1 MNSDID
7 IKRTLKNIT
16 DSYYKILELN
26 LADDSYRVI
35 KAISDENSE
44 YYSLTRWIMEY
55 AINNEIYPEDKI
67 NFIKFMNIH
76 SLKKNFDKNDKPQ
89 RIYYRKKI
97 NSEWTWVCLEITK
110 DYEYSSEN
118 PIAFLVVRNVDDDN
132 IRNMLKFKDK
142 ETKNEYDVE
151 TKFQNSLKYK
161 LKINSLIKDF
171 PCSVGLISID
181 IKDLIQ
187 GDKENYNEFIRVLR
201 LLFKFEQIYRTEK
214 SKFFIVI
221 EDIDSEEFQLKL
233 LQTYGLFCGSKLR
246 NYIKITSSWTDEEE
260 KGITDILRII
270 ENKTYRINVKKE
282 NIY

>member
-7 IKRTLKNIT
+7 IKWTLKNIT

-55 AINNEIYPEDKI
+55 AINDDIYPEDKI

-76 SLKKNFDKNDKPQ
+76 SLKKNFDKSDKPQ
-89 RIYYRKKI
+89 RIYYRRKI

-142 ETKNEYDVE
+142 ETKNEYNVE

-214 SKFFIVI
+214 SKFFIII

-270 ENKTYRINVKKE
+270 ENKIYRINVEKE
-282 NIY
+282 NVY

>member
-16 DSYYKILELN
+16 DSCYKILELN

-35 KAISDENSE
+35 KTISDENLE
-44 YYSLTRWIMEY
+44 YYSLTRWVMEY
-55 AINNEIYPEDKI
+55 AINDDIYPEDKI
-67 NFIKFMNIH
+67 NFIKFMNIY
-76 SLKKNFDKNDKPQ
+76 SLKKNLDKNNKPQ
-89 RIYYRKKI
+89 RIYYRRKI

-110 DYEYSSEN
+110 DYEYSPEN
-118 PIAFLVVRNVDDDN
+118 PIAFLVLRDVDDDY

-161 LKINSLIKDF
+161 MKINSLIKDF
-171 PCSVGLISID
+171 SCSIGLISID

-187 GDKENYNEFIRVLR
+187 GNKENYNEFIRVLR

-214 SKFFIVI
+214 SKFFIII

-233 LQTYGLFCGSKLR
+233 LQTYGLFFGSKLR
-246 NYIKITSSWTDEEE
+246 DYIKITSGWTDEEE
-260 KGITDILRII
+260 KGITDILRIV
-270 ENKTYRINVKKE
+270 ENKTYRINLEKE
-282 NIY
+282 NAY

>member
-26 LADDSYRVI
+26 LANDSYRVI

-55 AINNEIYPEDKI
+55 AINDDIYPEDKI

-76 SLKKNFDKNDKPQ
+76 SLKKNFDKNDNPQ
-89 RIYYRKKI
+89 RIYYRRKI

-110 DYEYSSEN
+110 DYEYSPEN
-118 PIAFLVVRNVDDDN
+118 PIVFLALKNVDDDN
-132 IRNMLKFKDK
+132 IRNILKFKDK

-161 LKINSLIKDF
+161 LKINSLIKNF

-214 SKFFIVI
+214 SKFFIII

-233 LQTYGLFCGSKLR
+233 LQTYGFFCGSKLR

-270 ENKTYRINVKKE
+270 ENKTYRINIEKQ

>member
-35 KAISDENSE
+35 KTISDENSE

-55 AINNEIYPEDKI
+55 AINDDIYPEDKI

-76 SLKKNFDKNDKPQ
+76 SLKKNFDKNDNPQ
-89 RIYYRKKI
+89 RIYYRRKI

-110 DYEYSSEN
+110 DYEYSPEN
-118 PIAFLVVRNVDDDN
+118 PIVFLALKNVDDDN
-132 IRNMLKFKDK
+132 IRNIFKFKDK

-161 LKINSLIKDF
+161 LKINSLIKNF

-214 SKFFIVI
+214 SKFFIII
-221 EDIDSEEFQLKL
+221 EDIDSEEFQPKL
-233 LQTYGLFCGSKLR
+233 LQTYGLFCGSKLK

-270 ENKTYRINVKKE
+270 ENKTYRINIEKE

>member
-55 AINNEIYPEDKI
+55 AINDDIYPEDKI

-76 SLKKNFDKNDKPQ
+76 SLKKNFDKNDNPQ
-89 RIYYRKKI
+89 RIYYRRKI

-110 DYEYSSEN
+110 DYEYSPEN
-118 PIAFLVVRNVDDDN
+118 PIVFLALKNVDDDN
-132 IRNMLKFKDK
+132 IRNIFKFKDK

-161 LKINSLIKDF
+161 LKINSLIKNF

-214 SKFFIVI
+214 SKFFIII

-233 LQTYGLFCGSKLR
+233 LQTYGFFCGSKLR

-270 ENKTYRINVKKE
+270 ENKTYRINIEKQ

>member
-26 LADDSYRVI
+26 LADDSYRMI

-55 AINNEIYPEDKI
+55 AINDDIYPEDKI
-67 NFIKFMNIH
+67 NFIKFMNIY

-89 RIYYRKKI
+89 RIYYRRKI

-142 ETKNEYDVE
+142 ETKNEYDIE

-161 LKINSLIKDF
+161 LKINSLVKDF

-181 IKDLIQ
+181 IEDLIQ

-214 SKFFIVI
+214 SKFFIII
-221 EDIDSEEFQLKL
+221 EDVDSEEFQLKL
-233 LQTYGLFCGSKLR
+233 LQTYGLFYGSKLR

-270 ENKTYRINVKKE
+270 KNKTYRINLEKE
-282 NIY
+282 NVY

>member
-7 IKRTLKNIT
+7 IKQTLKNIT

-35 KAISDENSE
+35 KTISDENSE

-55 AINNEIYPEDKI
+55 AINDDIYPEDKI

-89 RIYYRKKI
+89 RIYYRRKI
-97 NSEWTWVCLEITK
+97 NSEWIWVCLEITK
-110 DYEYSSEN
+110 DYEYSPEN
-118 PIAFLVVRNVDDDN
+118 PIVFLALKNVDDDN
-132 IRNMLKFKDK
+132 IRNIFKFKDK

-161 LKINSLIKDF
+161 LKINSLIKNF

-214 SKFFIVI
+214 SKFFIII

-270 ENKTYRINVKKE
+270 ENKTYRINIEKE

>member
-55 AINNEIYPEDKI
+55 AINDDIYPEDKI

-89 RIYYRKKI
+89 RIYYRRKI

-142 ETKNEYDVE
+142 EIKNEYDIE

-161 LKINSLIKDF
+161 LKINSLTKNF

-201 LLFKFEQIYRTEK
+201 LLFKFEQIYRIEK
-214 SKFFIVI
+214 SKFFIII
-221 EDIDSEEFQLKL
+221 EDVDSEEFQLKL
-233 LQTYGLFCGSKLR
+233 LQTYGLFYGSKLR

-270 ENKTYRINVKKE
+270 KNKTYRIDIEKE
-282 NIY
+282 NVY

>member
-55 AINNEIYPEDKI
+55 AINDDIYSEDKI
-67 NFIKFMNIH
+67 NFIKFMNIY

-89 RIYYRKKI
+89 RIYYRRKI

-142 ETKNEYDVE
+142 ETKNEYDIE

-161 LKINSLIKDF
+161 LKINSLVKDF
-171 PCSVGLISID
+171 PCSVELISID
-181 IKDLIQ
+181 IEDLIQ

-214 SKFFIVI
+214 SKFFIII
-221 EDIDSEEFQLKL
+221 ENIDSEEFQLKL
-233 LQTYGLFCGSKLR
+233 LQTYGLFYGSKLR
-246 NYIKITSSWTDEEE
+246 NYIKIISSWTDEEE

-270 ENKTYRINVKKE
+270 KNKTYRINLEKE